1 MPIKNN
7 NHGISLKKVLAYIG
21 ILIVLVL
28 TTISFIFLPA
38 IGPKTGDTYS
48 SVIFGKWGKN
58 TVRFTDDSFFA
69 AYIKTSMD
77 QLERSGMGN
86 IDETQRRELWEGA
99 YYQSIL
105 RLAAKD
111 YLTEAGYFI
120 PDSIINKMI
129 VDSPVYKNPETQTFS
144 KEAYNAASESFKKL
158 VRDDITD
165 STLYQEY
172 IFDMLNIPVTKS
184 QYQLFGEMA
193 KTKKNFIIGQYSMTT
208 VPDEIYENY
217 GNENSEK
224 FSKYDISIISTDS
237 SSAAENL
244 KTRIAGNELT
254 FEDAAMEFSTKT
266 YSSDNGQ
273 VSNNFRYQ
281 IERFMSEEDL
291 EKIDALSP
299 GEISGVIKLGNLY
312 GFVKV
317 NGLKKA
323 YDSSDNTMFEA
334 VKNYVN
340 SYEKSLV
347 EDYFIAE
354 AENLVAGL
362 GSSQAFRNACNREGL
377 NPVETGF
384 IPLNYG
390 NTTVISSVT
399 EPEGLSGIM
408 YNEVFLKEAFALND
422 NEIGNPFVFRDKV
435 LVISCAETI
444 QDGDDETVNK
454 NYREGIAAASDST
467 LAYGILLNKKH
478 ENLFSQA
485 YQKFF
490 N

>member
-7 NHGISLKKVLAYIG
+7 NHGFTLKKVLAYIG

-38 IGPKTGDTYS
+38 IGPKTGETYS

-77 QLERSGMGN
+77 QLERSGLGT

-99 YYQSIL
+99 YYQTIL

-111 YLTEAGYFI
+111 YLADAGYFI
-120 PDSIINKMI
+120 PDSVINKMI
-129 VDSPVYKNPETQTFS
+129 VNSPVYKNPETQTFS
-144 KEAYNAASESFKKL
+144 KAAYNAASDSFKKL

-184 QYQLFGEMA
+184 QYQIFGEMA
-193 KTKKNFIIGQYSMTT
+193 KTKKNFIIGQYATDT

-217 GNENSEK
+217 GNENPDK

-237 SSAAENL
+237 SSTAENL
-244 KTRIAGNELT
+244 RARIAGNEIT

-273 VSNNFRYQ
+273 VLNNFRYQ

-291 EKIDALSP
+291 EEIDALSP
-299 GEISGVIKLGNLY
+299 GEISGIINLGNLY

-317 NGLKKA
+317 NGEKKA
-323 YDSSDNTMFEA
+323 FDSSDSTMFET
-334 VKNYVN
+334 VKSYVN
-340 SYEKSLV
+340 SYEKSLI

-354 AENLVAGL
+354 AENLIAGV
-362 GSSQAFRNACNREGL
+362 SSAETFRNACSRNGL
-377 NPVETGF
+377 NPVETGY

-390 NTTVISSVT
+390 NTPVIGNIT

-408 YNEVFLKEAFALND
+408 YNETFLKEAFALND
-422 NEIGNPFVFRDKV
+422 NEVGKPVVFRDKV
-435 LVISCAETI
+435 LVVSCAGTI
-444 QDGDDETVNK
+444 QDGDDETVNR
-454 NYREGIAAASDST
+454 NYEEGIASASDST